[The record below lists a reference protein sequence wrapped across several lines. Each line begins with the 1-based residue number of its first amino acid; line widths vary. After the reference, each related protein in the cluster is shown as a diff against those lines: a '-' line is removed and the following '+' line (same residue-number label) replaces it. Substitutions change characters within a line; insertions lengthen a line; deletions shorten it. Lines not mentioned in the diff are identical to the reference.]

1 MKLLIFLTFAVDIL
15 FLAINLVWN
24 KNLSNL
30 IDIVTAGSTVG
41 NVAVQV
47 AGDVVGDSAINVAG
61 ISAGNAAVHGASI
74 SGGNAV
80 FPKMLVELLI
90 ILAAFIFL
98 SWANTFVSGVTSAK
112 INYELKNNYFES
124 LAHDSFLQQ
133 KAKARTVSGGE
144 MTSVLLNE
152 FNAVSVFISEN
163 LFFIF
168 DSLVKFLGTFG
179 WFIFLNPFLAI
190 SSNLPVF
197 LIILY
202 VSFSSKIL
210 KKYTIKTNEENAKL
224 NAVTESLMSL
234 FPVIRLYQA
243 QKLILTNYTGTLKK
257 WEELNISMEKKKAL
271 LMSIS
276 AVMTCIPLLLLVLI
290 GGNLV
295 IKGQMTVGELYIF
308 INLSGNVSGILM
320 NMPSFIMQ
328 FRIFAGNIQ
337 KISDPRR
344 TWWGT
349 ACSPEQMQPLAR
361 INKAGE

>member
-1 MKLLIFLTFAVDIL
+1 MNIITRTFYKVKFMIFLTFAVDIF
-15 FLAINLVWN
+15 FLAVTLVWN
-24 KNLSNL
+24 KYLANL
-30 IDIVTAGSTVG
+30 IDLVTAG
-41 NVAVQV
+41 N
-47 AGDVVGDSAINVAG
+47 AGMDG
-61 ISAGNAAVHGASI
+61 AGNSSIHG
-74 SGGNAV
+74 
-80 FPKMLVELLI
+80 MLAELLI

-98 SWANTFVSGVTSAK
+98 SGANAFVSGVTTAR
-112 INYELKNNYFES
+112 INYELRQNYIES
-124 LAHDSFLQQ
+124 IARNSVSFMRS
-133 KAKARTVSGGE
+133 KERAVSGGE

-168 DSLVKFLGTFG
+168 DSFIKFLGTFG
-179 WFIFLNPFLAI
+179 WFIFLNPFLAF

-210 KKYTIKTNEENAKL
+210 KNYTIKANEENAKL
-224 NAVTESLMSL
+224 NGVTESLMSL

-243 QKLILTNYTGTLKK
+243 QKFILTNYTSRLEA
-257 WEELNISMEKKKAL
+257 WEKLNISMEKKKAL

-295 IKGQMTVGELYIF
+295 IKGEMTVGELYIF

-328 FRIFAGNIQ
+328 FRIFAGNLQ
-337 KISDPRR
+337 KINR
-344 TWWGT
+344 
-349 ACSPEQMQPLAR
+349 
-361 INKAGE
+361 AGEDQ

>member
-1 MKLLIFLTFAVDIL
+1 MNIITRTFYKVKFMIFLTFAVDII
-15 FLAINLVWN
+15 FLAVTLVWN
-24 KNLSNL
+24 KYLANL
-30 IDIVTAGSTVG
+30 IDLVTAG
-41 NVAVQV
+41 N
-47 AGDVVGDSAINVAG
+47 AGMDG
-61 ISAGNAAVHGASI
+61 AGNSSIHG
-74 SGGNAV
+74 
-80 FPKMLVELLI
+80 MLVELLI
-90 ILAAFIFL
+90 ILAAFIFM
-98 SWANTFVSGVTSAK
+98 SGANAFISGVTTAR
-112 INYELKNNYFES
+112 INYELRQNYIES
-124 LAHDSFLQQ
+124 IARNSVSFMR
-133 KAKARTVSGGE
+133 AKERAVSGGE

-168 DSLVKFLGTFG
+168 DSFIKFLGTFG
-179 WFIFLNPFLAI
+179 WFIFLNPFLAF

-210 KKYTIKTNEENAKL
+210 KNYTIKANEENAKL
-224 NAVTESLMSL
+224 NGVTENLMSL

-243 QKLILTNYTGTLKK
+243 QKFILTNYTNRLEA
-257 WEELNISMEKKKAL
+257 WEKLNISMEKKKAL

-295 IKGQMTVGELYIF
+295 IKGEMTVGELYIF

-328 FRIFAGNIQ
+328 FRIFAGNLQ
-337 KISDPRR
+337 KINR
-344 TWWGT
+344 
-349 ACSPEQMQPLAR
+349 
-361 INKAGE
+361 AGEDQ

>member
-1 MKLLIFLTFAVDIL
+1 MNIITRTFYKVKFMIFLTFAVDII
-15 FLAINLVWN
+15 FLAVTLVWN
-24 KNLSNL
+24 KYLANL
-30 IDIVTAGSTVG
+30 IDLVTAG
-41 NVAVQV
+41 N
-47 AGDVVGDSAINVAG
+47 AGMDG
-61 ISAGNAAVHGASI
+61 AGNSSIHG
-74 SGGNAV
+74 
-80 FPKMLVELLI
+80 MLVELLI
-90 ILAAFIFL
+90 ILADFIFMSGANAFI
-98 SWANTFVSGVTSAK
+98 SGVTTAR
-112 INYELKNNYFES
+112 INYELRQNYIES
-124 LAHDSFLQQ
+124 IARNSVSFMRS
-133 KAKARTVSGGE
+133 KERAVSGGE

-168 DSLVKFLGTFG
+168 DSFIKFLGTFG
-179 WFIFLNPFLAI
+179 WFIFLNPFLAF

-210 KKYTIKTNEENAKL
+210 KNYTIKANEENAKL
-224 NAVTESLMSL
+224 NGVTESLMSL

-243 QKLILTNYTGTLKK
+243 QKFILTNYTNRLEA
-257 WEELNISMEKKKAL
+257 WEKLNISMEKKKAL

-276 AVMTCIPLLLLVLI
+276 AVMTCIPLLLLILI

-328 FRIFAGNIQ
+328 FRIFAGNLQ
-337 KISDPRR
+337 KINR
-344 TWWGT
+344 
-349 ACSPEQMQPLAR
+349 
-361 INKAGE
+361 AGEDQ

>member
-1 MKLLIFLTFAVDIL
+1 MNIITRTFYKVKFKIFLTFAVDIL

-24 KNLSNL
+24 KYLARL
-30 IDIVTAGSTVG
+30 IDLVTAGNVVG
-41 NVAVQV
+41 NA
-47 AGDVVGDSAINVAG
+47 D
-61 ISAGNAAVHGASI
+61 GNSSI
-74 SGGNAV
+74 QR
-80 FPKMLVELLI
+80 MLIQLLI
-90 ILAAFIFL
+90 ILATFIFL
-98 SWANTFVSGVTSAK
+98 SGANAFVSGVTSAR
-112 INYELKNNYFES
+112 INFELRNNYLES
-124 LAHDSFLQQ
+124 LTYNNLLQQ
-133 KAKARTVSGGE
+133 KANARAVSNGE

-152 FNAVSVFISEN
+152 FNAVSSFISEN

-168 DSLVKFLGTFG
+168 DSFIKFVGTFG
-179 WFIFLNPFLAI
+179 WFIFLNPFLAL

-243 QKLILTNYTGTLKK
+243 QKLILTNYTSNLEK
-257 WEELNISMEKKKAL
+257 WEKLNISMEKKKAV

-276 AVMTCIPLLLLVLI
+276 AVMTYIPLLLVVLI
-290 GGNLV
+290 GGNLI
-295 IKGQMTVGELYIF
+295 IKGQLTVGELYIF

-328 FRIFAGNIQ
+328 FRIFTGNLH
-337 KISDPRR
+337 KINYHVQ
-344 TWWGT
+344 G
-349 ACSPEQMQPLAR
+349 EQQ
-361 INKAGE
+361 

>member
-1 MKLLIFLTFAVDIL
+1 MNIITRTFYKVKFMIFLTFAVDII
-15 FLAINLVWN
+15 FLAVTLVWN
-24 KNLSNL
+24 KYLANL
-30 IDIVTAGSTVG
+30 IDLVTAG
-41 NVAVQV
+41 N
-47 AGDVVGDSAINVAG
+47 AGMDG
-61 ISAGNAAVHGASI
+61 AGNSSIHG
-74 SGGNAV
+74 
-80 FPKMLVELLI
+80 MLVELLI
-90 ILAAFIFL
+90 ILAAFIFM
-98 SWANTFVSGVTSAK
+98 SGANAFISGVTTAR
-112 INYELKNNYFES
+112 INYGLRQNYIES
-124 LAHDSFLQQ
+124 IARNSVSFMRS
-133 KAKARTVSGGE
+133 KERAVSGGE

-168 DSLVKFLGTFG
+168 DSFIKFLGTFG
-179 WFIFLNPFLAI
+179 WFIFLNPFLAF

-210 KKYTIKTNEENAKL
+210 KNYTIKANEKNAKL
-224 NAVTESLMSL
+224 NGVTESLMSL

-243 QKLILTNYTGTLKK
+243 QKFILTNYTSRLEA
-257 WEELNISMEKKKAL
+257 WEKLNISMEKKKAL

-290 GGNLV
+290 GGTLV

-328 FRIFAGNIQ
+328 FRIFAGNLQ
-337 KISDPRR
+337 KINR
-344 TWWGT
+344 
-349 ACSPEQMQPLAR
+349 
-361 INKAGE
+361 AGEDQ

>member
-1 MKLLIFLTFAVDIL
+1 MNIITRTFYKVKFMIFLTFAVDII
-15 FLAINLVWN
+15 FLAVTLVWN
-24 KNLSNL
+24 KYLANL
-30 IDIVTAGSTVG
+30 IDLVTAG
-41 NVAVQV
+41 N
-47 AGDVVGDSAINVAG
+47 AGMDG
-61 ISAGNAAVHGASI
+61 AGNSSIHG
-74 SGGNAV
+74 
-80 FPKMLVELLI
+80 MLVELLI
-90 ILAAFIFL
+90 ILAAFIFM
-98 SWANTFVSGVTSAK
+98 SGANAFISGVTTAR
-112 INYELKNNYFES
+112 INYELRQNYIES
-124 LAHDSFLQQ
+124 IARNSVSFMRS
-133 KAKARTVSGGE
+133 KERAVSGGE

-168 DSLVKFLGTFG
+168 DSFIKFLGTFG
-179 WFIFLNPFLAI
+179 WFIFLNPFLAF

-210 KKYTIKTNEENAKL
+210 KNYTIKANEENAKL
-224 NAVTESLMSL
+224 NGVTESLMSL

-243 QKLILTNYTGTLKK
+243 QKFILTNYTNRLEA
-257 WEELNISMEKKKAL
+257 WEKLNISMEKKKAL

-295 IKGQMTVGELYIF
+295 IKGEMTVGELYIF

-328 FRIFAGNIQ
+328 FRIFAGNLQ
-337 KISDPRR
+337 K
-344 TWWGT
+344 
-349 ACSPEQMQPLAR
+349 
-361 INKAGE
+361 INKAGEDQ

>member
-1 MKLLIFLTFAVDIL
+1 MNIITRTFYKVKFMIFLTFAVDIF
-15 FLAINLVWN
+15 FLAINLIWN
-24 KNLSNL
+24 KYLAKL
-30 IDIVTAGSTVG
+30 IDLVTAG
-41 NVAVQV
+41 NV
-47 AGDVVGDSAINVAG
+47 
-61 ISAGNAAVHGASI
+61 AGNAANTSLQ
-74 SGGNAV
+74 
-80 FPKMLVELLI
+80 KMLIELFI
-90 ILAAFIFL
+90 ILAMFIFF
-98 SWANTFVSGVTSAK
+98 SGANAFVSGLTSAR
-112 INYELKNNYFES
+112 INFELRNNYLES
-124 LAHDSFLQQ
+124 LAHNNLLQQ
-133 KAKARTVSGGE
+133 RANARAVNGGE

-168 DSLVKFLGTFG
+168 DSFIKFVGTFG
-179 WFIFLNPFLAI
+179 WFIFLNPFLAL

-243 QKLILTNYTGTLKK
+243 QKLILTNYTSNLEK
-257 WEELNISMEKKKAL
+257 WENLNISMERKKAV

-276 AVMTCIPLLLLVLI
+276 AVMTCIPLLLVVLI
-290 GGNLV
+290 GGNLI
-295 IKGQMTVGELYIF
+295 IKGQLTVGELYIF

-328 FRIFAGNIQ
+328 FRIFTGNLH
-337 KISDPRR
+337 KINYHVQ
-344 TWWGT
+344 G
-349 ACSPEQMQPLAR
+349 EQQ
-361 INKAGE
+361 

>member
-1 MKLLIFLTFAVDIL
+1 MNIITRTFYKVKFMIFLTFAVDII
-15 FLAINLVWN
+15 FLAVTLVWN
-24 KNLSNL
+24 KYLANL
-30 IDIVTAGSTVG
+30 IDLVTAG
-41 NVAVQV
+41 N
-47 AGDVVGDSAINVAG
+47 AGMDG
-61 ISAGNAAVHGASI
+61 AGNSSIHG
-74 SGGNAV
+74 
-80 FPKMLVELLI
+80 MLVELLI
-90 ILAAFIFL
+90 ILAAFIFM
-98 SWANTFVSGVTSAK
+98 SGANAFISGVTTAR
-112 INYELKNNYFES
+112 INYELRQNYIES
-124 LAHDSFLQQ
+124 IARNSVSFMRS
-133 KAKARTVSGGE
+133 KERAVSGGE

-168 DSLVKFLGTFG
+168 DSFIKFLGTFG
-179 WFIFLNPFLAI
+179 WFIFLNPFLAF

-210 KKYTIKTNEENAKL
+210 KNYTIKANEENAKL
-224 NAVTESLMSL
+224 NGVTESLMSL

-243 QKLILTNYTGTLKK
+243 QKFILTNYMNRLEA
-257 WEELNISMEKKKAL
+257 WEKLNISMEKKKAL

-295 IKGQMTVGELYIF
+295 IKGEMTVGELYIF

-328 FRIFAGNIQ
+328 FRIFAGNLQ
-337 KISDPRR
+337 KINR
-344 TWWGT
+344 
-349 ACSPEQMQPLAR
+349 
-361 INKAGE
+361 AGEDQ

>member
-1 MKLLIFLTFAVDIL
+1 MNIITRTFYKVKFMIFLTFVLDII
-15 FLAINLVWN
+15 FLAVSLVWN
-24 KNLSNL
+24 EYLANL
-30 IDIVTAGSTVG
+30 IDLVTAG
-41 NVAVQV
+41 N
-47 AGDVVGDSAINVAG
+47 AGMDG
-61 ISAGNAAVHGASI
+61 AGNSSIHG
-74 SGGNAV
+74 
-80 FPKMLVELLI
+80 MLVELLI
-90 ILAAFIFL
+90 ILADFIFMSGANAFI
-98 SWANTFVSGVTSAK
+98 SGVTTAR
-112 INYELKNNYFES
+112 INYELRQNYIES
-124 LAHDSFLQQ
+124 IARNSVSFMRS
-133 KAKARTVSGGE
+133 KERAVSGGE

-168 DSLVKFLGTFG
+168 DSFIKFLGTFG
-179 WFIFLNPFLAI
+179 WFIFLNPFLAF

-210 KKYTIKTNEENAKL
+210 KNYTIKANEENAKL
-224 NAVTESLMSL
+224 NGVTESLMSL

-243 QKLILTNYTGTLKK
+243 QKFILTNYTNRLEA
-257 WEELNISMEKKKAL
+257 WEKLNISMEKKKAL

-276 AVMTCIPLLLLVLI
+276 AVMTCIPLLLLILI

-328 FRIFAGNIQ
+328 FRIFAGNLQ
-337 KISDPRR
+337 KINR
-344 TWWGT
+344 
-349 ACSPEQMQPLAR
+349 
-361 INKAGE
+361 AGEDQ

>member
-1 MKLLIFLTFAVDIL
+1 MIFLTFAADII
-15 FLAINLVWN
+15 FLAVNLVWN
-24 KNLSNL
+24 KYLANL
-30 IDIVTAGSTVG
+30 IDLVTAG
-41 NVAVQV
+41 N
-47 AGDVVGDSAINVAG
+47 AGMDG
-61 ISAGNAAVHGASI
+61 AGNSSIHG
-74 SGGNAV
+74 
-80 FPKMLVELLI
+80 MLVELLI
-90 ILAAFIFL
+90 IFAAFIFM
-98 SWANTFVSGVTSAK
+98 SGANAFISGVTTAR
-112 INYELKNNYFES
+112 INYELRQNYIES
-124 LAHDSFLQQ
+124 IARNSVSFMRS
-133 KAKARTVSGGE
+133 KERAVSGGE

-168 DSLVKFLGTFG
+168 DSFIKFLGTFG
-179 WFIFLNPFLAI
+179 WFIFLNPFLAF

-210 KKYTIKTNEENAKL
+210 KNYTIKANEENAKL
-224 NAVTESLMSL
+224 NGVTESLMSL

-243 QKLILTNYTGTLKK
+243 QKFILTNYTNRLEA
-257 WEELNISMEKKKAL
+257 WEKLNISMEKKKAL

-276 AVMTCIPLLLLVLI
+276 AVMTCIPLLLLILI

-328 FRIFAGNIQ
+328 FRIFAGNLQ
-337 KISDPRR
+337 KINR
-344 TWWGT
+344 
-349 ACSPEQMQPLAR
+349 
-361 INKAGE
+361 AGEDQ

>member
-1 MKLLIFLTFAVDIL
+1 MNIITRTFYKVKFMIFLTFAVDII
-15 FLAINLVWN
+15 FLAVTLVWN
-24 KNLSNL
+24 KYLANL
-30 IDIVTAGSTVG
+30 IDLVTAG
-41 NVAVQV
+41 N
-47 AGDVVGDSAINVAG
+47 AGMDG
-61 ISAGNAAVHGASI
+61 AGNSSIHG
-74 SGGNAV
+74 
-80 FPKMLVELLI
+80 MLVELLI
-90 ILAAFIFL
+90 ILAAFIFM
-98 SWANTFVSGVTSAK
+98 SGANAFISGVTTAR
-112 INYELKNNYFES
+112 INYELRQNYIES
-124 LAHDSFLQQ
+124 IARNSISFMRS
-133 KAKARTVSGGE
+133 KERAVSGGE

-168 DSLVKFLGTFG
+168 DSFIKFLGTFG
-179 WFIFLNPFLAI
+179 WFIFLNPFLAL

-210 KKYTIKTNEENAKL
+210 KNYTIKANEENAKL
-224 NAVTESLMSL
+224 NGVTESLMSL

-243 QKLILTNYTGTLKK
+243 QKIILTNYTNRLEA
-257 WEELNISMEKKKAL
+257 WEKLNISMEKNKAL

-328 FRIFAGNIQ
+328 FRIFAGNLQ
-337 KISDPRR
+337 KINR
-344 TWWGT
+344 
-349 ACSPEQMQPLAR
+349 
-361 INKAGE
+361 AGEDQ

>member
-1 MKLLIFLTFAVDIL
+1 MNIITRTFYKVKFMIFLTFAADII
-15 FLAINLVWN
+15 FLAVNLVWN
-24 KNLSNL
+24 KYLANL
-30 IDIVTAGSTVG
+30 IDLVTAGD
-41 NVAVQV
+41 
-47 AGDVVGDSAINVAG
+47 AGMG
-61 ISAGNAAVHGASI
+61 GADNTSI
-74 SGGNAV
+74 QG
-80 FPKMLVELLI
+80 MLFELLI
-90 ILAAFIFL
+90 ILAAFIFM
-98 SWANTFVSGVTSAK
+98 SGANAFISGATTAK
-112 INYELKNNYFES
+112 INYKLRQNYIES
-124 LAHDSFLQQ
+124 IARNSVSFMR
-133 KAKARTVSGGE
+133 AKEMAVSGGE

-168 DSLVKFLGTFG
+168 DSFIKFLGTFG
-179 WFIFLNPFLAI
+179 WFIFLNPFLAF

-210 KKYTIKTNEENAKL
+210 KNYTIKANEENAKL
-224 NAVTESLMSL
+224 NGVTESLMSL

-243 QKLILTNYTGTLKK
+243 QKFIMTNYTNRLEA
-257 WEELNISMEKKKAL
+257 WEKLNISMEKKKAL

-295 IKGQMTVGELYIF
+295 IKGEMTVGELYIF

-328 FRIFAGNIQ
+328 VRIFAGNFQ
-337 KISDPRR
+337 KINR
-344 TWWGT
+344 
-349 ACSPEQMQPLAR
+349 
-361 INKAGE
+361 AGEDQ

>member
-1 MKLLIFLTFAVDIL
+1 MNIITRTFYKVKFMIFLTFAVDII
-15 FLAINLVWN
+15 FLAVTLVWN
-24 KNLSNL
+24 KYLANL
-30 IDIVTAGSTVG
+30 IDLVTAG
-41 NVAVQV
+41 N
-47 AGDVVGDSAINVAG
+47 AGMDG
-61 ISAGNAAVHGASI
+61 AGNSSIHG
-74 SGGNAV
+74 
-80 FPKMLVELLI
+80 MLVELLI
-90 ILAAFIFL
+90 ILAAFIFM
-98 SWANTFVSGVTSAK
+98 SGANAFISGVTTAR
-112 INYELKNNYFES
+112 INYELRQNYIES
-124 LAHDSFLQQ
+124 IARNSVSFMRS
-133 KAKARTVSGGE
+133 KERAVSGGE

-168 DSLVKFLGTFG
+168 DSFIKFLGTFG
-179 WFIFLNPFLAI
+179 WFIFLNPFLAF

-210 KKYTIKTNEENAKL
+210 KNYTIKANEENAKL
-224 NAVTESLMSL
+224 NGVTESLMSL

-243 QKLILTNYTGTLKK
+243 QKFILTNYTNRLEA
-257 WEELNISMEKKKAL
+257 WEKLNISMEKKKAL

-290 GGNLV
+290 GGTLV

-328 FRIFAGNIQ
+328 FRIFAGNLQ
-337 KISDPRR
+337 KINR
-344 TWWGT
+344 
-349 ACSPEQMQPLAR
+349 
-361 INKAGE
+361 AGEDQ

>member
-1 MKLLIFLTFAVDIL
+1 MNIITRTFYKVKFMIFLTFIADFI
-15 FLAINLVWN
+15 FLAVNLVWN
-24 KNLSNL
+24 KYLANL
-30 IDIVTAGSTVG
+30 IDLVTAGD
-41 NVAVQV
+41 
-47 AGDVVGDSAINVAG
+47 AGMG
-61 ISAGNAAVHGASI
+61 GADNTSI
-74 SGGNAV
+74 QG
-80 FPKMLVELLI
+80 MLFELLI
-90 ILAAFIFL
+90 ILAAFIFM
-98 SWANTFVSGVTSAK
+98 SGANAFISGVTTAR
-112 INYELKNNYFES
+112 INYELRQNYIES
-124 LAHDSFLQQ
+124 IARNSVSFMR
-133 KAKARTVSGGE
+133 AKEMAVSGGE

-168 DSLVKFLGTFG
+168 DSFIKFLGTFG
-179 WFIFLNPFLAI
+179 WFIFLNPFLAF

-210 KKYTIKTNEENAKL
+210 KNYTIKANEENAKL
-224 NAVTESLMSL
+224 NGVTESLMSL

-243 QKLILTNYTGTLKK
+243 QKFILTNYTNRLEA
-257 WEELNISMEKKKAL
+257 WEKLNISMEKKKAL

-295 IKGQMTVGELYIF
+295 IKGEMTVGELYIF

-328 FRIFAGNIQ
+328 FRIFAGNLQ
-337 KISDPRR
+337 K
-344 TWWGT
+344 
-349 ACSPEQMQPLAR
+349 
-361 INKAGE
+361 INKAGEEQ

>member
-1 MKLLIFLTFAVDIL
+1 MNIITRTFYKVKFMIFLTFAVDII
-15 FLAINLVWN
+15 FLAVTLVWN
-24 KNLSNL
+24 KYLANL
-30 IDIVTAGSTVG
+30 IDLVTAG
-41 NVAVQV
+41 N
-47 AGDVVGDSAINVAG
+47 AGMDG
-61 ISAGNAAVHGASI
+61 AGNSSIHG
-74 SGGNAV
+74 
-80 FPKMLVELLI
+80 MLVELLI
-90 ILAAFIFL
+90 ILAAFIFM
-98 SWANTFVSGVTSAK
+98 SGANAFISGVTTAR
-112 INYELKNNYFES
+112 INYELRQNYIES
-124 LAHDSFLQQ
+124 IARNSVSFMR
-133 KAKARTVSGGE
+133 AKERAVSGGE

-168 DSLVKFLGTFG
+168 DSFVKFLGTFG
-179 WFIFLNPFLAI
+179 WFIFLNPFLAF

-210 KKYTIKTNEENAKL
+210 KNYTIKANEENAKL
-224 NAVTESLMSL
+224 NGVTESLMSL

-243 QKLILTNYTGTLKK
+243 QKFILTNYTSRLEA
-257 WEELNISMEKKKAL
+257 WEKLNISMEKKKAL

-328 FRIFAGNIQ
+328 FRIFAGNLQ
-337 KISDPRR
+337 K
-344 TWWGT
+344 
-349 ACSPEQMQPLAR
+349 
-361 INKAGE
+361 INKAGEEQ

>member
-1 MKLLIFLTFAVDIL
+1 MNIITRTFYKVKFKIFLTFAVDIL

-24 KNLSNL
+24 KYLAKL
-30 IDIVTAGSTVG
+30 IDLVTAG
-41 NVAVQV
+41 NVV
-47 AGDVVGDSAINVAG
+47 
-61 ISAGNAAVHGASI
+61 GNAANTSLQ
-74 SGGNAV
+74 
-80 FPKMLVELLI
+80 KMLIELFI
-90 ILAAFIFL
+90 ILAVFIFL
-98 SWANTFVSGVTSAK
+98 SGANTFVSGVTSAR
-112 INYELKNNYFES
+112 INFELRNNYIER
-124 LAHDSFLQQ
+124 LAHNTLLQQ
-133 KAKARTVSGGE
+133 KANARAVSSGE

-152 FNAVSVFISEN
+152 FNAVSSFISEN

-168 DSLVKFLGTFG
+168 DSLIKFVGTFG
-179 WFIFLNPFLAI
+179 WFIFLNPFLAL

-243 QKLILTNYTGTLKK
+243 QKLILTNYTGRLEK
-257 WEELNISMEKKKAL
+257 WENLNISMEKKKAV

-276 AVMTCIPLLLLVLI
+276 AVMTCIPLLLVVLI
-290 GGNLV
+290 GGNLI
-295 IKGQMTVGELYIF
+295 IKGQLTVGELYIF

-328 FRIFAGNIQ
+328 FRIFTGNLH
-337 KISDPRR
+337 KINYHVQ
-344 TWWGT
+344 G
-349 ACSPEQMQPLAR
+349 EQQ
-361 INKAGE
+361 

>member
-1 MKLLIFLTFAVDIL
+1 MNIITRTFYKVKFMIFLTFAVDII
-15 FLAINLVWN
+15 FLAVTLVWN
-24 KNLSNL
+24 KYLANL
-30 IDIVTAGSTVG
+30 IDLVTAG
-41 NVAVQV
+41 N
-47 AGDVVGDSAINVAG
+47 AGMGGADNSSI
-61 ISAGNAAVHGASI
+61 HG
-74 SGGNAV
+74 
-80 FPKMLVELLI
+80 MLVELLI
-90 ILAAFIFL
+90 ILAAFIFM
-98 SWANTFVSGVTSAK
+98 SGANAFISGVTTAR
-112 INYELKNNYFES
+112 INYELRQNYIES
-124 LAHDSFLQQ
+124 IARNRVSFMRS
-133 KAKARTVSGGE
+133 KERAVSGGE

-168 DSLVKFLGTFG
+168 DSFIKFLGTFG
-179 WFIFLNPFLAI
+179 WFIFLNPFLAF

-210 KKYTIKTNEENAKL
+210 KNYTIKANEENGKL
-224 NAVTESLMSL
+224 NGVTESLMSL

-243 QKLILTNYTGTLKK
+243 QKFILTNYTNRLEA
-257 WEELNISMEKKKAL
+257 WEKLNISMEKKKAL

-295 IKGQMTVGELYIF
+295 IKGEMTVGELYIF

-328 FRIFAGNIQ
+328 FRIFAGNLQ
-337 KISDPRR
+337 KISR
-344 TWWGT
+344 
-349 ACSPEQMQPLAR
+349 
-361 INKAGE
+361 AGEDQ

>member
-1 MKLLIFLTFAVDIL
+1 MNIITRTFYKVKFKIFLTFAVDIL

-24 KNLSNL
+24 KYLARL
-30 IDIVTAGSTVG
+30 IDLVTAG
-41 NVAVQV
+41 NVV
-47 AGDVVGDSAINVAG
+47 
-61 ISAGNAAVHGASI
+61 GNAANTSLQ
-74 SGGNAV
+74 
-80 FPKMLVELLI
+80 KMLIELFI
-90 ILAAFIFL
+90 ILAMFIFF
-98 SWANTFVSGVTSAK
+98 SGANAFVSGLTSAR
-112 INYELKNNYFES
+112 INFELRNNYIER
-124 LAHDSFLQQ
+124 LAHNNLLQQ
-133 KAKARTVSGGE
+133 KANARAVSSGE

-152 FNAVSVFISEN
+152 FNAVSSFISEN

-168 DSLVKFLGTFG
+168 DSLIKFVGTFG
-179 WFIFLNPFLAI
+179 WFIFLNPFLAL

-243 QKLILTNYTGTLKK
+243 QKLILTNYTGRLEK
-257 WEELNISMEKKKAL
+257 WENLNISMEKKKAV

-276 AVMTCIPLLLLVLI
+276 AVMTCIPLLLVVLI
-290 GGNLV
+290 GGNLI
-295 IKGQMTVGELYIF
+295 IKGQLTVGELYIF

-328 FRIFAGNIQ
+328 FRIFTGNLH
-337 KISDPRR
+337 KINYHV
-344 TWWGT
+344 
-349 ACSPEQMQPLAR
+349 Q
-361 INKAGE
+361 GELQ

>member
-1 MKLLIFLTFAVDIL
+1 MNIITRTFYKVKFMIFLTFAVDII
-15 FLAINLVWN
+15 FLAVTLVWN
-24 KNLSNL
+24 KYLANL
-30 IDIVTAGSTVG
+30 IDLVTAG
-41 NVAVQV
+41 N
-47 AGDVVGDSAINVAG
+47 AGMDG
-61 ISAGNAAVHGASI
+61 AGNSSI
-74 SGGNAV
+74 QG
-80 FPKMLVELLI
+80 MLVELLI
-90 ILAAFIFL
+90 ILAAFIFM
-98 SWANTFVSGVTSAK
+98 SGANAFISGVTTAR
-112 INYELKNNYFES
+112 INYELRQNYIES
-124 LAHDSFLQQ
+124 IARNSVSFMRS
-133 KAKARTVSGGE
+133 KERAVSGGE

-168 DSLVKFLGTFG
+168 DSFIKFLGTFG
-179 WFIFLNPFLAI
+179 WFIFLNPFLAF

-210 KKYTIKTNEENAKL
+210 KNYTIKANEENAKL
-224 NAVTESLMSL
+224 NGVTESLMSL

-243 QKLILTNYTGTLKK
+243 QKFILTNYTNRLEA
-257 WEELNISMEKKKAL
+257 WEKLNISMEKKKAL

-295 IKGQMTVGELYIF
+295 IKGEMTVGELYIF

-328 FRIFAGNIQ
+328 FRIFAGNLQ
-337 KISDPRR
+337 KINR
-344 TWWGT
+344 
-349 ACSPEQMQPLAR
+349 
-361 INKAGE
+361 AGEDQ

>member
-1 MKLLIFLTFAVDIL
+1 MNIITRTFHKVKFMIFLTFAVDII
-15 FLAINLVWN
+15 FLAVTLVWN
-24 KNLSNL
+24 KYLANL
-30 IDIVTAGSTVG
+30 IDLVTAG
-41 NVAVQV
+41 N
-47 AGDVVGDSAINVAG
+47 AGMDG
-61 ISAGNAAVHGASI
+61 AGNSSIHG
-74 SGGNAV
+74 
-80 FPKMLVELLI
+80 MLVELLI
-90 ILAAFIFL
+90 ILAAFIFM
-98 SWANTFVSGVTSAK
+98 SGANAFISGVTTAR
-112 INYELKNNYFES
+112 INYELRQNYIES
-124 LAHDSFLQQ
+124 IARNSVSFMRS
-133 KAKARTVSGGE
+133 KEIAVSGGE

-168 DSLVKFLGTFG
+168 DSFIKFLGTFG
-179 WFIFLNPFLAI
+179 WFIFLNPFLAF

-210 KKYTIKTNEENAKL
+210 KNYTIKANEENAKL
-224 NAVTESLMSL
+224 NGVTESLMSL

-243 QKLILTNYTGTLKK
+243 QKFILTNYTNRLEA
-257 WEELNISMEKKKAL
+257 WEKLNISMEKKKAL

-295 IKGQMTVGELYIF
+295 IKGEMTVGELYIF

-328 FRIFAGNIQ
+328 FRIFAGNLQ
-337 KISDPRR
+337 KINR
-344 TWWGT
+344 
-349 ACSPEQMQPLAR
+349 
-361 INKAGE
+361 AGEDQ

>member
-1 MKLLIFLTFAVDIL
+1 MIFLTFAVEII
-15 FLAINLVWN
+15 FLAVTLVWN
-24 KNLSNL
+24 KYLANL
-30 IDIVTAGSTVG
+30 IDLVTAG
-41 NVAVQV
+41 N
-47 AGDVVGDSAINVAG
+47 AGMDG
-61 ISAGNAAVHGASI
+61 AGNSSIHG
-74 SGGNAV
+74 
-80 FPKMLVELLI
+80 MLVELLI
-90 ILAAFIFL
+90 ILAAFIFM
-98 SWANTFVSGVTSAK
+98 SGANAFISGVTTAR
-112 INYELKNNYFES
+112 INYELRQNYIES
-124 LAHDSFLQQ
+124 IARNSVSFMRS
-133 KAKARTVSGGE
+133 KERVVSGGE

-168 DSLVKFLGTFG
+168 DSFIKFLGTFG
-179 WFIFLNPFLAI
+179 WFIFLNPFLAF

-210 KKYTIKTNEENAKL
+210 KNYTIKANEENAKL
-224 NAVTESLMSL
+224 NGVTESLMSL

-243 QKLILTNYTGTLKK
+243 QKFILTNYMNRLEA
-257 WEELNISMEKKKAL
+257 WEKLNISMEKKKAL

-295 IKGQMTVGELYIF
+295 IKGEMTVGELYIF

-328 FRIFAGNIQ
+328 FRIFAGNLQ
-337 KISDPRR
+337 KINR
-344 TWWGT
+344 
-349 ACSPEQMQPLAR
+349 
-361 INKAGE
+361 AGEDQ

>member
-1 MKLLIFLTFAVDIL
+1 MNIITRTFYKVKFMIFLTFAVDII
-15 FLAINLVWN
+15 FLAVTLVWN
-24 KNLSNL
+24 KYLANL
-30 IDIVTAGSTVG
+30 IDLVTVG
-41 NVAVQV
+41 N
-47 AGDVVGDSAINVAG
+47 AGMDG
-61 ISAGNAAVHGASI
+61 AGNSSIHG
-74 SGGNAV
+74 
-80 FPKMLVELLI
+80 MLVELLI
-90 ILAAFIFL
+90 ILAAFIFM
-98 SWANTFVSGVTSAK
+98 SGANAFISGVTTAR
-112 INYELKNNYFES
+112 INYELRQNYIES
-124 LAHDSFLQQ
+124 IARNSVSFMR
-133 KAKARTVSGGE
+133 AKERAVSGGE

-168 DSLVKFLGTFG
+168 DSFVKFLGTFG
-179 WFIFLNPFLAI
+179 WFIFLNPFLAF

-210 KKYTIKTNEENAKL
+210 KNYTIKANEENAKL
-224 NAVTESLMSL
+224 NGVTESLMSL

-243 QKLILTNYTGTLKK
+243 QKFILTNYTSRLEA
-257 WEELNISMEKKKAL
+257 WEKLNISMEKKKAL

-328 FRIFAGNIQ
+328 FRIFAGNLQ
-337 KISDPRR
+337 K
-344 TWWGT
+344 
-349 ACSPEQMQPLAR
+349 
-361 INKAGE
+361 INKAGEEQ

>member
-1 MKLLIFLTFAVDIL
+1 MNIITRTFYKVKFMIFLTFAVDII
-15 FLAINLVWN
+15 FLAVTLVWN
-24 KNLSNL
+24 KYLANL
-30 IDIVTAGSTVG
+30 IDLVTAG
-41 NVAVQV
+41 N
-47 AGDVVGDSAINVAG
+47 AGMDG
-61 ISAGNAAVHGASI
+61 AGNSSIHG
-74 SGGNAV
+74 
-80 FPKMLVELLI
+80 MLVELLI
-90 ILAAFIFL
+90 ILAAFIFM
-98 SWANTFVSGVTSAK
+98 SGANAFISGVTTAR
-112 INYELKNNYFES
+112 INYELRQNYIES
-124 LAHDSFLQQ
+124 IARNSVSFMRS
-133 KAKARTVSGGE
+133 KERAVSGGE

-168 DSLVKFLGTFG
+168 DSFIKFLGTFG
-179 WFIFLNPFLAI
+179 WFIFLNPFLAF

-210 KKYTIKTNEENAKL
+210 KNYTIKANEENAKL
-224 NAVTESLMSL
+224 NGVTESLMSL

-243 QKLILTNYTGTLKK
+243 QKFILTNYTSRLEA
-257 WEELNISMEKKKAL
+257 WEKLNISVEKKKAL

-295 IKGQMTVGELYIF
+295 IKDKMTVGELYIF

-328 FRIFAGNIQ
+328 FRIFAGNLQ
-337 KISDPRR
+337 KINR
-344 TWWGT
+344 
-349 ACSPEQMQPLAR
+349 
-361 INKAGE
+361 AGEEQ